1 MATNESEISFLRLG
15 NIPSMAHVKSLVRS
29 RALLG
34 VGPLGGW
41 GLENTCRTLECAHK
55 VVQPSP
61 IPGNRR

>member
-34 VGPLGGW
+34 VGPLGGV
-41 GLENTCRTLECAHK
+41 GSAEHM
-55 VVQPSP
+55 
-61 IPGNRR
+61 